1 MSKVNMWNQRL
12 SILTCV
18 KELMDFWVLVS
29 THMMEHEANIA
40 LMGAGK
46 CNTDEGNSGGEYKH
60 HWTSFSGPSISGQT
74 YVCVTILY
82 RYMHILNII
91 LDSHLKLNFS
101 NIICF
106 LDKP

>member
-1 MSKVNMWNQRL
+1 MPKVNMWNQRL
-12 SILTCV
+12 SILTLG
-18 KELMDFWVLVS
+18 ERTDGLWVLVS

-40 LMGAGK
+40 LMEAGK

-74 YVCVTILY
+74 YVCVTILN
-82 RYMHILNII
+82 RYMHILNGI
-91 LDSHLKLNFS
+91 LDSQLKLNFS

-106 LDKP
+106 LDKL